1 MCNRLF
7 RFTKILYT
15 TLTLLCCFPL
25 AHAQQVMPPF
35 VEVMAS
41 ADTLLEP
48 DQILYSILLN
58 PNALYGYNQEDYY
71 AENLQQER
79 ETQMQ
84 LKRQQAQN
92 QLQEYFKQAGISD
105 KQLVIDS
112 YSLDDP
118 NTAMYRPYNI
128 RFTNKQQL
136 EKLIKLLQG
145 NEMYTGRIANIQ
157 SSKQEAMYEV
167 LTAVALKKA
176 RDKAVKMA
184 RTFNQHIGPV
194 LEMMELSAEMYYT
207 PVIYNPQYPTHDAAQ
222 SYVDPSQNQYMV
234 PVKATVKVKFALQ

>member
-25 AHAQQVMPPF
+25 AQAQQVMPAF

-58 PNALYGYNQEDYY
+58 PNALYGYSQEDYY
-71 AENLQQER
+71 TENLQQER

-176 RDKAVKMA
+176 RDKAAKMA

-194 LEMMELSAEMYYT
+194 LEMMELSSEMYYA

-222 SYVDPSQNQYMV
+222 SYVDPSQHQYMV